1 MIINYVHFDTFTNNG
16 HLWTCPPP
24 SADRS
29 RVNSE
34 KRRLKRDMFEVMS
47 ELFSFGDSNQES
59 MGDALT
65 IQVKILNRAVKNLK
79 LNFIRDAQ
87 ILKQNRK
94 GIWNR

>member
-1 MIINYVHFDTFTNNG
+1 MIINYVHFDTFTNTFT
-16 HLWTCPPP
+16 LLL

-65 IQVKILNRAVKNLK
+65 IQVKILNLK

-94 GIWNR
+94 GICNR

>member
-1 MIINYVHFDTFTNNG
+1 
-16 HLWTCPPP
+16 
-24 SADRS
+24 
-29 RVNSE
+29 
-34 KRRLKRDMFEVMS
+34 MFEVMS

-59 MGDALT
+59 MDDALT